1 MSTRFKLIVSFMA
14 VVLVTAACAS
24 GPSASALQSDRAP
37 STTTTTEAAPEGI
50 VVVKIEDGR
59 ISPSILKID
68 PEEFWIVQFVHK
80 DDPERVYQIVFK
92 RGEFEDSPIMN
103 TGDTYEVDLR
113 SLEDLGIVR
122 YRVVLEGSLTGGL
135 PGTINTRG

>member
-1 MSTRFKLIVSFMA
+1 VPTRFKLIVSFMA
-14 VVLVTAACAS
+14 VVIVTAACGS

-37 STTTTTEAAPEGI
+37 STTTTTEAPPEGI

-59 ISPSILKID
+59 ISPSILKIN

-92 RGEFEDSPIMN
+92 REEFDDSPIMN
-103 TGDTYEVDLR
+103 TGDIYEVDLR